1 MPLRAG
7 EPPVRPV
14 NSSVPAGEPRRNAL
28 RNTPAISRKCLS
40 LLLLFAYLCVLR
52 VSPETT
58 IRGAENK
65 PLALS
70 LRPSRVLPPP
80 SPLTPRAS
88 RNNPRFL
95 TLPSIRFFS
104 ASSSAS
110 PRLRVKS
117 FPSLSNTP
125 RDRPGFLPQ
134 LTGAP
139 RPGQSLCGECA
150 ASPSTKQP
158 RGEILQVVAPRL
170 PFVGERALEK
180 YVLDPRLF
188 QRFVPLLI
196 RLVRSHLGDASA
208 HPQQLDL
215 LAECRRIRQH
225 ATVGRLRI
233 CLLY

>member
-40 LLLLFAYLCVLR
+40 LLLLFAYPCVLR

-95 TLPSIRFFS
+95 PLPSIRFFS

-139 RPGQSLCGECA
+139 RPGQSLCGEPN
-150 ASPSTKQP
+150 PSTPHTFMLRHCNPMRHIKTS
-158 RGEILQVVAPRL
+158 
-170 PFVGERALEK
+170 
-180 YVLDPRLF
+180 
-188 QRFVPLLI
+188 
-196 RLVRSHLGDASA
+196 VRKA
-208 HPQQLDL
+208 
-215 LAECRRIRQH
+215 
-225 ATVGRLRI
+225 V
-233 CLLY
+233 